1 MQRAKQRIGDWDV
14 SRVTN
19 FTQAFMNRAEFNAD
33 LSRWNTSSAKSF
45 DSMFKNATAFNGD
58 VSKWKTESEA
68 TKDEMFHGA
77 VAFKSKYMCAKYTDA
92 PEDLSSCADVLAEWI
107 APSPPPGA
115 PQPPPESPPPKL
127 SKLIISPPP
136 PVYMPPPSPPAPPP
150 LPPLDLFFS
159 FSSRF
164 VGITG
169 WRKGSLHFRL
179 WFYFKDP
186 TDLDLY
192 FLSSAQ

>member
-1 MQRAKQRIGDWDV
+1 MGNKKDAFEEIIRLESEIEEMTAIVEELKGHHALTDANFHAAIDLCLTFNNGKYRKDGACESLHYGGRIGDWDV

-107 APSPPPGA
+107 APSP
-115 PQPPPESPPPKL
+115 L
-127 SKLIISPPP
+127 
-136 PVYMPPPSPPAPPP
+136 
-150 LPPLDLFFS
+150 
-159 FSSRF
+159 
-164 VGITG
+164 
-169 WRKGSLHFRL
+169 
-179 WFYFKDP
+179 
-186 TDLDLY
+186 
-192 FLSSAQ
+192 